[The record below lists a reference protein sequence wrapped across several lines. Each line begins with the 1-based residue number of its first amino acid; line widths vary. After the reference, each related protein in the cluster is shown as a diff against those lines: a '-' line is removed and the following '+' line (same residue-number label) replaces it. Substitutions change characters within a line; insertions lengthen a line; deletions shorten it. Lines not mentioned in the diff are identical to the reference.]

1 MQCLRLPQIWLL
13 VKFGTIFN
21 NICLVRSSHQRCSMK
36 KGILKNFSKFTG
48 KHLCHSLIFNKVAGL
63 MSANLLK
70 IRPATLLNK
79 RLQHRCFPVNFVK
92 FLKSTLSTV
101 YVWTTAS
108 VLQKT
113 YRRLLVK
120 ILGETSVMESFVR
133 KASKP
138 SGTSEDLS

>member
-1 MQCLRLPQIWLL
+1 
-13 VKFGTIFN
+13 
-21 NICLVRSSHQRCSMK
+21 MK

-138 SGTSEDLS
+138 SGTQKKTYFKYKFERLCVFNNFSTCYCERILFSLQGNI